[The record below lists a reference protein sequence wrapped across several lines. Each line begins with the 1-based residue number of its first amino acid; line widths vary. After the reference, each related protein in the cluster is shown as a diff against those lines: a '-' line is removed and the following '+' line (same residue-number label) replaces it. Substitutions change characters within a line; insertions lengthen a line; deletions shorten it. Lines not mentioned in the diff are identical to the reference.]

1 MKINMNEWIASVIS
15 SKERVA
21 IPIMTHS
28 GIEIIGK
35 TVKDAVTDGV
45 VHYEA
50 IMALAEKY
58 PSAASSVIMDLTVE
72 AEAFGADIV
81 FSDHEVPNIV
91 GRLVSTVED
100 IDKLVVPSL
109 EVGRVKQYLK
119 ANALVV

>member
-1 MKINMNEWIASVIS
+1 MYRIMKINMNEWIASVIS

-50 IMALAEKY
+50 IMPWLR
-58 PSAASSVIMDLTVE
+58 SI
-72 AEAFGADIV
+72 
-81 FSDHEVPNIV
+81 H
-91 GRLVSTVED
+91 RL
-100 IDKLVVPSL
+100 LH
-109 EVGRVKQYLK
+109 Q
-119 ANALVV
+119 